1 MKIGRRA
8 RRAARLVGLVL
19 LFAAASVAPPL
30 IVGQLGMRATM
41 RTVLEGA
48 APAPAAAYPAPPAHD
63 PALRTAV
70 LLLGDSL
77 TEATDLL
84 VPYELLAS
92 SGLYNVYAVAR
103 ERRPLRLFPGHVDVL
118 PHFSYNEYRRRVGV
132 RPDVVVMPYLEGD
145 TDDAIAAR
153 RAFLGEV
160 WGGGNVLLTICGGS
174 YSAAR
179 TGLFEGRRMTSHT
192 NVLRLV
198 RETLPGVDWV
208 DGRRWVD
215 DGDIVSSAGITS
227 GFDATL
233 HVLAREHGRE
243 TALAAAAA
251 AGYPHT
257 GYLDDP
263 SFRLPETSYRRMML
277 SAMYVRPAPMAVAV
291 FEGASEIGLAALTD
305 TYPRSFAA
313 TLTPI
318 APVRT
323 YVSTRHGLHVIP
335 RASLDETRRV
345 ARLFVAG
352 EPGAGEQA
360 GLERWADS
368 RGVRPEPWR
377 AETDFVYDVALLD
390 VARTISPGAAREAA
404 RGLEYPIDHLAIA
417 AAGPPLGLLARPAVL
432 ALLGLLTA
440 WVARRLWIRRPSGT
454 RRA

>member
-1 MKIGRRA
+1 MNIGSRA
-8 RRAARLVGLVL
+8 RRAARVVGLVL
-19 LFAAASVAPPL
+19 LFAAAAVAPPL
-30 IVGQLGMRATM
+30 IAGQLGMRATM
-41 RTVLEGA
+41 RSVLEGA
-48 APAPAAAYPAPPAHD
+48 APAPGVPYPAPPAHD
-63 PALRTAV
+63 PSLRTAV

-77 TEATDLL
+77 TEATDFLI
-84 VPYELLAS
+84 PYELLAS

-118 PHFSYNEYRRRVGV
+118 PHFSYDEYRSRVGV

-160 WGGGNVLLTICGGS
+160 WGGGNLLLTICGGS

-179 TGLFEGRRMTSHT
+179 TGLLEGRRLTSHT
-192 NVLRLV
+192 NVLRLG
-198 RETLPGVDWV
+198 REALPEVDWI

-233 HVLAREHGRE
+233 HVLAREHGRQ

-251 AGYPHT
+251 AGYRHT

-263 SFRLPETSYRRMML
+263 SFRLPETRYRRMML

-291 FEGASEIGLAALTD
+291 YEGASEIALAALTD

-313 TLTPI
+313 TLTPV

-335 RASLDETRRV
+335 RASLDEMRRV

-352 EPGAGEQA
+352 EPGAGELA
-360 GLERWADS
+360 GLERWAAS
-368 RGVRPEPWR
+368 QRVTPEPWR
-377 AETDFVYDVALLD
+377 GGAGFVYDVALLD
-390 VARTISPGAAREAA
+390 LARSISPGAAREAA

-417 AAGPPLGLLARPAVL
+417 AAGPPLGLMARPAAW
-432 ALLGLLTA
+432 ALLGLLMA
-440 WVARRLWIRRPSGT
+440 WGARGLWLRRPSGR